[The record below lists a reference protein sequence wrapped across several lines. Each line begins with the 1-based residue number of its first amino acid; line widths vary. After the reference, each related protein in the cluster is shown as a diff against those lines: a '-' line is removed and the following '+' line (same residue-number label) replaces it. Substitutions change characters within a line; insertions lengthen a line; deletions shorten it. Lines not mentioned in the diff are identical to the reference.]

1 MQHTKPVTPH
11 YFARKHFFAV
21 VIPQQILAVVGFGHL
36 LYTSQW
42 AWLAVA
48 YTSWFLMY
56 VIGEGIFLHR
66 HFSHKTFECNPL
78 LAKVFS
84 ILALMG
90 GFGGPIGYRAIHIGM
105 HHAHSDGPGDAHS
118 PAHGMAHAIWKWH
131 LTLTNLP
138 LVVCKSLLAN
148 TFYVFVE
155 RHVVKIWWGITLT
168 LALIDWRLAL
178 YAVGVP
184 GFFCFW
190 FAAITNAACHSV
202 GTRRFNTDDNSR
214 NLTFLS
220 PFLLQGSS
228 VLQNNHHAYPNR
240 YHDSH
245 AWYEVDIGK
254 WVIPMI
260 ATKLR
265 AL

>member
-1 MQHTKPVTPH
+1 MAGAAKH
-11 YFARKHFFAV
+11 YFARRHFFAV
-21 VIPQQILAVVGFGHL
+21 VVPQQVLALLAFAHL
-36 LYTSQW
+36 AYFQQW
-42 AWLAVA
+42 HWLAVT
-48 YTSWFLMY
+48 YLSWFLMY
-56 VIGEGIFLHR
+56 VMGEGIFLHR
-66 HFSHKTFECNPL
+66 YFSHRTFDCHPT

-84 ILALMG
+84 VFALMG

-105 HHAHSDGPGDAHS
+105 HHAHSDQPGDAHS

-131 LTLTNLP
+131 LNLTSLP
-138 LVVCKSLLAN
+138 LMVCKSLL
-148 TFYVFVE
+148 TDPFYVFIE
-155 RHVVKIWWGITLT
+155 RHVIKIWWAITLA

-178 YAVGVP
+178 YAIGIP
-184 GFFCFW
+184 GLLCFW

-202 GTRRFNTDDNSR
+202 GSRRFDTKDNSR

-254 WVIPMI
+254 WIIPLI
-260 ATKLR
+260 ATKTKRLQ
-265 AL
+265 